1 MELVD
6 INKIKQQCMIDL
18 DSLHTAKEEGWL
30 SEHGKGRM
38 EALEGIMDFIENVQ
52 PTKEVDLDES
62 ARHYLLHEHI
72 SPLNEVLHQVDLK
85 VEMQY
90 HKDIED
96 AYKAG
101 FELGLKSKKGE

>member
-52 PTKEVDLDES
+52 PTKEVDLEKEIEKYLDVNNIEYGFQVKLFDF
-62 ARHYLLHEHI
+62 ARHFY
-72 SPLNEVLHQVDLK
+72 
-85 VEMQY
+85 
-90 HKDIED
+90 
-96 AYKAG
+96 
-101 FELGLKSKKGE
+101 ELGLKSKEK

>member
-52 PTKEVDLDES
+52 PTKEVDLEKEIEKYLDVNNIEYGFQVKLFDF
-62 ARHYLLHEHI
+62 ARHFY
-72 SPLNEVLHQVDLK
+72 
-85 VEMQY
+85 
-90 HKDIED
+90 
-96 AYKAG
+96 
-101 FELGLKSKKGE
+101 ELGLKVQKK